1 MGSPAIVTAQLQVL
15 PQTVLF
21 SDVDSEQQLY
31 TTVTVKVSQIAV
43 AVLSQRVAFS
53 SRLLQNAL

>member
-1 MGSPAIVTAQLQVL
+1 MGSPAVVTAQLQVL

-43 AVLSQRVAFS
+43 AVLSQRVAFFVEAAAN
-53 SRLLQNAL
+53 L